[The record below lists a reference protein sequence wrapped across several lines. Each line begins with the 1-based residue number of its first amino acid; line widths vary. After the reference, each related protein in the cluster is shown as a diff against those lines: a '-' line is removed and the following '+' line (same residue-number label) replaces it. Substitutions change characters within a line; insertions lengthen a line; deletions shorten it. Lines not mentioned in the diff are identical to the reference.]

1 MVQPEFPRPPNAEDP
16 PAIQIDRVCYDLRI
30 GFWMRQRRL
39 IDHLSLEVAE
49 GGLFGFLGANG
60 AGKTTLI
67 HLICGIKRPS
77 IGEVRIFGVSSSER
91 AGRERLG
98 YLPERPY
105 FYEHLTGDQLLSYF
119 GRLSGMPESRI
130 KERIPEVLAAVKLTR
145 ARHEVLRGY
154 SKGMLQRIGIA
165 QAILHDPRL
174 LVLDEPMSGLDP
186 LGRREI
192 RDLLLKMAADKKTI
206 FFSTHVVSDAEMLC
220 ERVALIKKGRLLAS
234 GRLKDLLRDE
244 KSFSRKSVN
253 DSGAGSLENWFD
265 QEDEGQEGS
274 VE

>member
-1 MVQPEFPRPPNAEDP
+1 MELQQQQEAAP
-16 PAIQIDRVCYDLRI
+16 PAIEIKSVCYDLRI
-30 GFWMRQRRL
+30 GFWMQRRRL
-39 IDHLSLEVAE
+39 LDHLSFEVPE

-67 HLICGIKRPS
+67 HLICGIKKPS
-77 IGEVRIFGVSSSER
+77 SGEVRVFGGASNER
-91 AGRERLG
+91 IRRARLG

-105 FYEHLTGDQLLSYF
+105 FYEHLTGEQLLRYF
-119 GRLSGMPESRI
+119 GLLSGMSNRRI
-130 KERIPEVLAAVKLTR
+130 KERIPEVLGAVNLTR

-165 QAILHDPRL
+165 QAILHDPQL

-192 RDLLLKMAADKKTI
+192 RDLLLRMAAQKKTI

-220 ERVALIKKGRLLAS
+220 ERAALIKKGRLLAS
-234 GRLKDLLRDE
+234 GRLEDLLRDE
-244 KSFSRKSVN
+244 RSFLRGSASAAR
-253 DSGAGSLENWFD
+253 AGSLENWFD
-265 QEDEGQEGS
+265 QEQEGLEES